1 MAVASGS
8 LRRCWRPAA
17 ALHRAAHTGRAEPLR
32 AEDLAERLRARKSEE
47 EKREVSDE
55 PGPWGGMGAHY
66 NSRHAPR
73 PFPARLAPHT
83 WRTRGAGPWSRAG
96 LGPGAV
102 TCGFFLPDEHLGWN
116 LRDLC
121 GGRTGWGLGDVVPGV
136 MALSKAP
143 QHPPEHRSRSP
154 C

>member
-55 PGPWGGMGAHY
+55 PGRWGGIGGALQLPACP
-66 NSRHAPR
+66 APLPGVPR
-73 PFPARLAPHT
+73 AAHVAHTCSGSGSLVPGGSGDRAVSPAGFSS
-83 WRTRGAGPWSRAG
+83 RTRIWGGI
-96 LGPGAV
+96 
-102 TCGFFLPDEHLGWN
+102 CGI
-116 LRDLC
+116 
-121 GGRTGWGLGDVVPGV
+121 
-136 MALSKAP
+136 
-143 QHPPEHRSRSP
+143 
-154 C
+154 